1 MYLYTDMPSHVS
13 QVLDLPLLKALAVA
27 YKDFKKNVPSKAWGF
42 LIFYSAAIF
51 TIEHIDQEAVN

>member
-27 YKDFKKNVPSKAWGF
+27 YKDLKKNVPSKA
-42 LIFYSAAIF
+42 
-51 TIEHIDQEAVN
+51 

>member
-27 YKDFKKNVPSKAWGF
+27 YKDLKKMSLVKPEVSSYF
-42 LIFYSAAIF
+42 ILL
-51 TIEHIDQEAVN
+51 Q